1 MRSRRH
7 AQKDRATTLTDV
19 AREARVSV
27 ASVSRVVN
35 GHTNV
40 TPETRKRIEEVVA
53 RLRYVPHTAARSLI
67 TKRTHVIGVLLP
79 DLYGGFFSELIRGID
94 GAAREQQLQLLL
106 SSSHGDAAEMA
117 AAIRA
122 MRGRVEG
129 LLVLSPQLD
138 AKGLGELD
146 TDTPTVFMNSRI
158 EGGATT
164 SLAIDSYHG
173 AREMVRHLVGCGH
186 RTIAHVAGPAD
197 NYDAHE
203 RERGYRDELEASL
216 PRARPYVI
224 RGDFT
229 EASGYAAGRAIGVDA
244 RRPAAV
250 FAANDGMALGCLAAF
265 DELGLAVPTDIA
277 VTGFD
282 DIPQAAFVRP
292 ALTTMRVRIA
302 ELGRGA
308 VSRLAE
314 AIAHPGATYAVTT
327 LFRPDLVVRDSCGAV
342 ITRAPSL
349 PRQPVTDGGHDGTDH
364 PTESRER
371 RDRPRPTARRPRKKR
386 RRR

>member
-1 MRSRRH
+1 M
-7 AQKDRATTLTDV
+7 TLIDV

-35 GHTNV
+35 GHANV
-40 TPETRKRIEEVVA
+40 APETRDRILDVVA

-94 GAAREQQLQLLL
+94 AGAREHGLQLLL

-117 AAIRA
+117 AAVRA

-129 LLVLSPQLD
+129 LLILAPQLD
-138 AKGLGELD
+138 VTGLRELD
-146 TDTPTVFMNSRI
+146 TAAPAVFVNS
-158 EGGATT
+158 GVGDGAP
-164 SLAIDSYHG
+164 SFAIDGYHG
-173 AREMVRHLVGCGH
+173 AREMVRHLVSCGH

-197 NYDAHE
+197 NFDAHE
-203 RERGYRDELEASL
+203 RERGYRDELAASL
-216 PRARPYVI
+216 PRARPHVI

-229 EASGYAAGRAIGVDA
+229 EASGFAAGRALGVE
-244 RRPAAV
+244 RRPAQAV

-265 DELGLAVPTDIA
+265 DELGLAVPADIA
-277 VTGFD
+277 VAGFD
-282 DIPQAAFVRP
+282 DIPLAAFVRP

-308 VSRLAE
+308 VNRLAE
-314 AIAHPGATYAVTT
+314 AISSPEAGRGSAT

-342 ITRAPSL
+342 VTRAPS
-349 PRQPVTDGGHDGTDH
+349 PASATRQ
-364 PTESRER
+364 
-371 RDRPRPTARRPRKKR
+371 R
-386 RRR
+386 RRSP